1 MPNVNMGS
9 SPSRGSIK
17 SKNDADVGPGQY
29 DDGKQFDHGVKT
41 FTIGEKRYERVVET
55 MGPGQY
61 SPERGDALT
70 KSNVRTV
77 NMASSPARPASF
89 AKKGDV
95 DVAPG

>member
-1 MPNVNMGS
+1 M
-9 SPSRGSIK
+9 
-17 SKNDADVGPGQY
+17 
-29 DDGKQFDHGVKT
+29 
-41 FTIGEKRYERVVET
+41 VET